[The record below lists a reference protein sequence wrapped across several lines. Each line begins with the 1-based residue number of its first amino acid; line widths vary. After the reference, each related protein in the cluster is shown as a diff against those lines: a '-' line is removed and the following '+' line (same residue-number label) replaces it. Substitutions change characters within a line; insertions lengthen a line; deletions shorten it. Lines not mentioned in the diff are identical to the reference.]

1 MKSHFKLSRQQ
12 RSGIFL
18 FLVLV
23 ILMEVVVLLILP
35 KLKSNEADPFEID
48 PETLSAFK
56 NEMDSLKTA
65 ERLAREPK
73 IYPFNPN
80 FITDHRGYTLGMSN
94 EEIDRLLAY
103 RKQDKWINSAK
114 EFQQV
119 TKVSDSLLNEISP
132 YFKFPDW
139 VNNPKPTTT
148 NFKFSE
154 KQKPSVEKLD
164 LNQATQNQLE
174 KVYGIGPALSKRI
187 VDKRKQLGGFA
198 AMIELSEVYGLNDEV
213 IENLSDHFEVKT
225 PRAVQQIN
233 LNTASRDELV
243 TIKYIDYEVAH
254 RIIEAR
260 TLRNGFQSLD
270 DLAKVKGFPVNKIG
284 IIKLYLLLE

>member
-254 RIIEAR
+254 LIIEAR